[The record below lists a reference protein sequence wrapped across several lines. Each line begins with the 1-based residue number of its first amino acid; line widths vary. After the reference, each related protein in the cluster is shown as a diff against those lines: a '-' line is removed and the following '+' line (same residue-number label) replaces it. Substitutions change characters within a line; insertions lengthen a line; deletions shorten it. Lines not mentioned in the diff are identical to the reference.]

1 MLCPNDQLHVGRSPL
16 RRLTRF
22 EYDNTIHDLLGDTT
36 QPGSL
41 LPAEELGNGFGN
53 DADAQSASGLLIE
66 QYGTAAEGIA
76 SRATATPAALAKLDP
91 CGANVTASTETSC
104 ARAIIGSF
112 TPKAYRRAIT
122 QGEADDLFALEQT
135 LRSQTGAT
143 FASAISGVL
152 QAILQSPDFLYRIEF
167 GAPDAAHPGMFR
179 LTGDEM
185 ASRLSYF
192 FWSTMPD
199 DTMRAAA
206 QSGALSTPEGIRA
219 QASRM
224 LDDPRSRPMMRFFFD
239 NLLPISGLTDL
250 ARDKTLFPT
259 FSSAIGG
266 AMREET
272 QRFLE
277 YQIFQGPG
285 SWPSVF
291 TAPYTFVNGAL
302 ASFYGISGVTG
313 ADFVKVDLDTTQRL
327 GLLTQ
332 AGILTGTITTDK
344 SNPVL
349 RGSFIVNKLLCRHI
363 SLPTDPAIL
372 AMVKVPDDTTG
383 ATARERFSKHSSQ
396 PVCHSCHQQLDPFGF
411 SLENYDPVG
420 QYRTTEGGETIDA
433 TVTLP
438 GTSITVN
445 GGVELARQLA
455 QMDEAQY
462 CFASHW
468 ADFAYGRTLG
478 SDDSCTTAAVDVAFK
493 ASDFNVKQLLIALTE
508 TDQFLYYPGSK

>member
-1 MLCPNDQLHVGRSPL
+1 VLCQDNQLHVGRSPI

-22 EYDNTIHDLLGDTT
+22 EYNNTIVDLLGDTT
-36 QPGSL
+36 QPGNL

-53 DADAQSASGLLIE
+53 DADSQSASALLIE

-104 ARAIIGSF
+104 ARAIIASF
-112 TPKAYRRAIT
+112 APKAYRRLVSQA
-122 QGEADDLFALEQT
+122 EADDLFSLEQT

-143 FASAISGVL
+143 FASAISGVI
-152 QAILQSPDFLYRIEF
+152 QAILQSPDFLYRIES
-167 GAPDAAHPGMFR
+167 GAPDAAHPGTFQ

-185 ASRLSYF
+185 ATRLSYF
-192 FWSTMPD
+192 LWSTMPD
-199 DTMRAAA
+199 PTLRAAA
-206 QSGALSTPEGIRA
+206 QNGQLSTRQGVRE

-224 LDDPRSRPMMRFFFD
+224 LDDPRSRPMLRFFFD

-250 ARDKTLFPT
+250 SRDKTLFPA
-259 FSSAIGG
+259 FSSAVGG

-285 SWPSVF
+285 TWPSVF
-291 TAPYTFVNGAL
+291 TAPYTFVNGPL
-302 ASFYGISGVTG
+302 ASFYGMRGVTG
-313 ADFVKVDLDTTQRL
+313 TDFVKVDLDTTQRL

-332 AGILTGTITTDK
+332 AGVMTGTITTDK

-411 SLENYDPVG
+411 ALENYDPVG
-420 QYRTTEGGETIDA
+420 LYRTQEGGETIDA
-433 TVTLP
+433 AVTLP
-438 GTSITVN
+438 GTNITVT

-462 CFASHW
+462 CFASEW
-468 ADFAYGRTLG
+468 ANFAYGRTLG

-493 ASDFNVKQLLIALTE
+493 DSAFNIKQLLVELTQ
-508 TDQFLYYPGSK
+508 TDQFLYYPGSQ